1 MKKLFLYA
9 FLVLGI
15 LFLLYNYSFSIKT
28 YLKCEP
34 YNQDSKEILYFAF
47 DKKTIWSNY
56 DPINSKF
63 RNASKATYGER
74 YVTATWD
81 NITINRESGTITIT
95 PSLTTSTILL
105 MVDLGNLWRSSTSQ
119 SKFQAQLLRGS
130 TSIRVLTTTT
140 GHLDLANEISSSY
153 SGSHIDSPST
163 TSATTYKIQGK
174 VNVTGTFTVNYTGG
188 IQSITAFEIGA

>member
-1 MKKLFLYA
+1 MKKQFLYA

-95 PSLTTSTILL
+95 PSLTSIFVDFFKTEETKDLVLNCEKINKKKLPKEKVDKKFKKKKRATLWTS
-105 MVDLGNLWRSSTSQ
+105 
-119 SKFQAQLLRGS
+119 K
-130 TSIRVLTTTT
+130 
-140 GHLDLANEISSSY
+140 
-153 SGSHIDSPST
+153 
-163 TSATTYKIQGK
+163 
-174 VNVTGTFTVNYTGG
+174 
-188 IQSITAFEIGA
+188 

>member
-95 PSLTTSTILL
+95 PSLTSIFVDFFKTEETKDLVLNCEKINKKKLPKEKVDKKFLKISTQIKK
-105 MVDLGNLWRSSTSQ
+105 N
-119 SKFQAQLLRGS
+119 
-130 TSIRVLTTTT
+130 
-140 GHLDLANEISSSY
+140 
-153 SGSHIDSPST
+153 SH
-163 TSATTYKIQGK
+163 
-174 VNVTGTFTVNYTGG
+174 
-188 IQSITAFEIGA
+188 

>member
-15 LFLLYNYSFSIKT
+15 LFLIYNYSFSIKT

-63 RNASKATYGER
+63 KNQK
-74 YVTATWD
+74 
-81 NITINRESGTITIT
+81 INF
-95 PSLTTSTILL
+95 
-105 MVDLGNLWRSSTSQ
+105 V
-119 SKFQAQLLRGS
+119 
-130 TSIRVLTTTT
+130 
-140 GHLDLANEISSSY
+140 ISSAIKNENEELKYCQKKNLLIKHRSEILAMIMK
-153 SGSHIDSPST
+153 SKLIWIVLRTNRWIIGLQNHLSPI
-163 TSATTYKIQGK
+163 IQFNFLQIMK
-174 VNVTGTFTVNYTGG
+174 VR
-188 IQSITAFEIGA
+188 EW

>member
-1 MKKLFLYA
+1 
-9 FLVLGI
+9 
-15 LFLLYNYSFSIKT
+15 
-28 YLKCEP
+28 LKCEP

-95 PSLTTSTILL
+95 PSLTSIF
-105 MVDLGNLWRSSTSQ
+105 VDFFKTEETKDLVLNCEKINKKKLPKEKVDK
-119 SKFQAQLLRGS
+119 KF
-130 TSIRVLTTTT
+130 
-140 GHLDLANEISSSY
+140 
-153 SGSHIDSPST
+153 
-163 TSATTYKIQGK
+163 
-174 VNVTGTFTVNYTGG
+174 
-188 IQSITAFEIGA
+188 

>member
-34 YNQDSKEILYFAF
+34 YNKDSKEILYFAF

-56 DPINSKF
+56 DPINSNF

-81 NITINRESGTITIT
+81 NITINRETGTITIT
-95 PSLTTSTILL
+95 PSLTSIF
-105 MVDLGNLWRSSTSQ
+105 VDFFKTEETKDLVLNCEKINKKKLPKEKVDK
-119 SKFQAQLLRGS
+119 KF
-130 TSIRVLTTTT
+130 
-140 GHLDLANEISSSY
+140 
-153 SGSHIDSPST
+153 
-163 TSATTYKIQGK
+163 
-174 VNVTGTFTVNYTGG
+174 
-188 IQSITAFEIGA
+188 

>member
-1 MKKLFLYA
+1 MKKFLGI
-9 FLVLGI
+9 LVLGLGLI
-15 LFLLYNYSFSIKT
+15 FLFKYSFSIKT

-34 YNQDSKEILYFAF
+34 YDQNSKEILYFAF

-95 PSLTTSTILL
+95 PSLTSIF
-105 MVDLGNLWRSSTSQ
+105 VDFFKTEETKDLVLNCEKINKKKLPKEKVDK
-119 SKFQAQLLRGS
+119 KF
-130 TSIRVLTTTT
+130 
-140 GHLDLANEISSSY
+140 
-153 SGSHIDSPST
+153 
-163 TSATTYKIQGK
+163 
-174 VNVTGTFTVNYTGG
+174 
-188 IQSITAFEIGA
+188 